1 MVSNHRD
8 GFTLIELLITVMLLS
23 ILAGI
28 AQRAYGRLSL
38 GAEIAAVA
46 TECRNLYTMFEIY
59 NITNAGYPYAS
70 SAPQFQLDTFEPLP
84 YDGNLQSH
92 LVGGKADS
100 YDSPDDSGVNQE
112 FWIQMSM
119 AADPNIRFV
128 VASSDDAPLGGGQ
141 WLEGVYIYQNGELSQ
156 RFGLGQ

>member
-1 MVSNHRD
+1 MVETRRD
-8 GFTLIELLITVMLLS
+8 GFTLIELLIVIMLIS

-28 AQRAYGRLSL
+28 AQRAYQRLAV

-46 TECRNLYTMFEIY
+46 SECRNLYTMFEIY
-59 NITNAGYPYAS
+59 NVTTGSYPYAS
-70 SAPQFQLDTFEPLP
+70 SSPSFELDTFNPLP

-92 LVGGKADS
+92 LQGGKADA
-100 YDSPDDSGVNQE
+100 YDSPDDSGTNKE
-112 FWIQMSM
+112 FWLTMTM
-119 AADPNIRFV
+119 ARNPTIRFV
-128 VASSDDAPLGGGQ
+128 VASSDNAPLAGGE